1 MKVLELAVNFYR
13 PGPAQISPFHQIL
26 QGATICME
34 EKEKETPFSKSQGKD
49 IVAPVRVLW
58 DSVFS

>member
-1 MKVLELAVNFYR
+1 MKVFELAVNFYR
-13 PGPAQISPFHQIL
+13 RGPAQISPFHQIL

-34 EKEKETPFSKSQGKD
+34 EKEKEPSSSKSQGKD